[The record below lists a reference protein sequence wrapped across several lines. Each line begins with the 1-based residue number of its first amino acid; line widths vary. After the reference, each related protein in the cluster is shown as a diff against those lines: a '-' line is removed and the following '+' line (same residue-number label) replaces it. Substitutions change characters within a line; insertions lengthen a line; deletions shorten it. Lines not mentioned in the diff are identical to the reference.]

1 MAAIGIDIGGTKI
14 AVGWVDGGRIV
25 KRHVISNRFFG
36 EPQAMVAAI
45 GKAIARLRAA
55 GGGGAADGR
64 GGGAGSG
71 CEAAGGSGGDA
82 VGEAGTGAGSGG
94 IVGIGV
100 GCPGW
105 VVDGIVYDAVNLGI
119 SKFALAEALAEVS
132 GLPTRAENDAR
143 AALLCE
149 RKYGALQGSVNGATV
164 TFGTGIGGALML
176 ERRLYRGS
184 FGCAGEI
191 GHLTL
196 SGSDEPCPC
205 GKIGCFERAASVT
218 ALVQL
223 AKRQGLG
230 AEDGLAVCALAKAG
244 DAVAGDVLGQYTGAA
259 AQGVIELAMLLDL
272 DTIAVGGAISRQR
285 RLFVDPL
292 RKKVNLLLPRCRVTP
307 AAFANDAGIIGAA
320 ELVSAE
326 HDGMI
331 STRVW

>member
-1 MAAIGIDIGGTKI
+1 MRAIGIDIGGTKI
-14 AVGWVDGGRIV
+14 AAGLVDGGKIV

-36 EPQAMVAAI
+36 EPQRMVAAI
-45 GKAIARLRAA
+45 GKAIAKLRAA
-55 GGGGAADGR
+55 DGDI
-64 GGGAGSG
+64 A
-71 CEAAGGSGGDA
+71 
-82 VGEAGTGAGSGG
+82 
-94 IVGIGV
+94 GIGV

-105 VVDGIVYDAVNLGI
+105 VVDGKVYDAVNLGI
-119 SKFALAEALAEVS
+119 SQFPLADSLTEVS

-143 AALLCE
+143 TALLCE
-149 RKYGALQGSVNGATV
+149 RKYGALQESVNGATV
-164 TFGTGIGGALML
+164 TFGTGIGGALMM

-196 SGSDEPCPC
+196 SCSDEPCPC
-205 GKIGCFERAASVT
+205 GKTGCFERTASVT

-223 AKRQGLG
+223 AKRHGLE

-244 DAVAGDVLGQYTGAA
+244 DAVANDVLQRYTDAA
-259 AQGVIELAMLLDL
+259 AKGVIELVMLLDL
-272 DTIAVGGAISRQR
+272 DTVAIGGAISRQR
-285 RLFVDPL
+285 QLFVGPL

-326 HDGMI
+326 QNGFEA
-331 STRVW
+331 

>member
-1 MAAIGIDIGGTKI
+1 MRAIGIDIGGTKI
-14 AVGWVDGGRIV
+14 AVGLVDDGKIV
-25 KRHVISNRFFG
+25 KRHVITNRFFG
-36 EPQAMVAAI
+36 EPQRMVAAI

-55 GGGGAADGR
+55 DGSSMVAVDDRVGDGDGDGSSGAIGVGDAGHEA
-64 GGGAGSG
+64 AGSG
-71 CEAAGGSGGDA
+71 DIA
-82 VGEAGTGAGSGG
+82 
-94 IVGIGV
+94 GIGV

-119 SKFALAEALAEVS
+119 SKFALEDVLAEVS

-143 AALLCE
+143 TALLCE
-149 RKYGALQGSVNGATV
+149 RRYGTLQGSVNGATV

-205 GKIGCFERAASVT
+205 GKIGCFERTASVT

-223 AKRQGLG
+223 AKRHGLK

-244 DAVAGDVLGQYTGAA
+244 DEVAIDVLERYTDAA
-259 AQGVIELAMLLDL
+259 AKGVIELVMLLDL
-272 DTIAVGGAISRQR
+272 DTVVIGGAISRQR
-285 RLFVDPL
+285 KLFVDSL
-292 RKKVNLLLPRCRVTP
+292 RKKVNLHLPRCRVTP
-307 AAFANDAGIIGAA
+307 AAFANDAGIIGAV
-320 ELVSAE
+320 ELVSKGDARQRASDE
-326 HDGMI
+326 I
-331 STRVW
+331 L